1 VIWVSKIEQGNGEQE
16 NKGVKRENKHTV
28 LKNQEQEQNEQQTI
42 TANKK
47 TITPP
52 DEYEARMKTN

>member
-42 TANKK
+42 TANKQ